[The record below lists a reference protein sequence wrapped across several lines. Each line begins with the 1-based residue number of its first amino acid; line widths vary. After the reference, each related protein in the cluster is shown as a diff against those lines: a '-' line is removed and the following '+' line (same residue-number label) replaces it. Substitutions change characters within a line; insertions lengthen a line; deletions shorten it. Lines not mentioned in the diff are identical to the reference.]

1 MCRNYNAKVRSLTR
15 WIVIDYNTTIHNY
28 LNDFKVVTNDDTI
41 KTVFIGRQEIIVR
54 ELYNQ
59 ASSTVVSHVYNYL
72 IYSNYLVF
80 SSLTCN

>member
-80 SSLTCN
+80 SSVTCN

>member
-1 MCRNYNAKVRSLTR
+1 MRSLTR
-15 WIVIDYNTTIHNY
+15 WIIIDYNTTIHNY

-80 SSLTCN
+80 SSITCN